1 MSSDEVVTRPRLLQL
16 LALAWPIVISRSAQV
31 VVGVT
36 DAIMVAPLGEDS
48 LAATTTGALNSFAFM
63 ALQIGTV
70 FIIGSFVSQLMGR
83 GDASGAR
90 RFGFYGLLIALG
102 SEVLA
107 LSLLPL
113 LPKLSFWL
121 GLSPHVRELL
131 VEYMR
136 IRLLSVGAAVGL
148 EALGSYYSAVKNTV
162 LPMVAQILAMAL
174 NVALCWLLIR
184 GHWGAPAL
192 GVAGSAW
199 AATLGTSTGFAFLA
213 ACFLLRIKA
222 PQARAGELRLRELG
236 RTLRF
241 GLPVGLNFFMD
252 LLSFLVFV
260 NVVVGHLGTT
270 ELAATMAVIQLNS
283 IAFMP
288 SFALATAGS
297 IFVGQ
302 AIGAGK
308 RDDVPRTARL
318 TVATTAGWQ
327 ALVGVTYLV
336 APRLWLAPLVP
347 QGADRFLDV
356 GATLLVLSSA
366 WQLADGIAMAYAEAL
381 RAAGDTTFSLWARVA
396 INWLVFVPG
405 ALVTTR
411 LFGARELGAAAWLVV
426 SLGLLAT
433 VMVLRFR
440 SGKWR
445 SIELV
450 EPELVESVDLGMN
463 EPTSLSSAHGDG

>member
-1 MSSDEVVTRPRLLQL
+1 MTEEVVTRPRLLQL

-36 DAIMVAPLGEDS
+36 DAIMVAPLGEDA
-48 LAATTTGALNSFAFM
+48 LAATTTGALNSFTFM

-70 FIIGSFVSQLMGR
+70 FIVGSFVSQLSGR
-83 GDASGAR
+83 GDHGGAR
-90 RFGFYGLLIALG
+90 RFGMYGLVIALGAQLIAL
-102 SEVLA
+102 A
-107 LSLLPL
+107 ALPL
-113 LPKLSFWL
+113 LQPLAGKL
-121 GLSPHVRELL
+121 GLTAHVSALL
-131 VEYMR
+131 VTYMR
-136 IRLLSVGAAVGL
+136 VRLLSVGAAVGL

-162 LPMVAQILAMAL
+162 LPMIAQLLAMVL

-199 AATLGTSTGFAFLA
+199 AATLATSTGFV
-213 ACFLLRIKA
+213 FLLACYALKIKA
-222 PQARAGELRLRELG
+222 PKVVAGALRLRELG

-252 LLSFLVFV
+252 LLAFLVFV

-283 IAFMP
+283 VAFMP
-288 SFALATAGS
+288 AFALATAGS

-302 AIGAGK
+302 GIGAGAK
-308 RDDVPRTARL
+308 DDVPSTVKL

-327 ALVGVTYLV
+327 AFVGLLYVI
-336 APRLWLAPLVP
+336 APRTFLAPLVP
-347 QGADRFLDV
+347 EGAGRFLDT
-356 GATLLVLSSA
+356 AAALLILSAA

-396 INWLVFVPG
+396 VNWLVFVPG
-405 ALVTTR
+405 ALITTR
-411 LFGARELGAAAWLVV
+411 IFGARELGAASWLIV
-426 SLGLLAT
+426 SLGMLAI
-433 VMVLRFR
+433 VLVLRFR

-445 SIELV
+445 TIELV
-450 EPELVESVDLGMN
+450 EPELV
-463 EPTSLSSAHGDG
+463 